1 MFVAGE
7 HCDKE
12 TMEWTKKVFDCP
24 VLDNWWQT
32 GTTTICS
39 DMMSMIVHVMFK
51 PLACLAALYL
61 FAYTLSTLFAFD
73 SAHLFGTCSQR
84 IMARSVDEQQ

>member
-7 HCDKE
+7 HCDRE

-32 GTTTICS
+32 GIL
-39 DMMSMIVHVMFK
+39 K
-51 PLACLAALYL
+51 
-61 FAYTLSTLFAFD
+61 
-73 SAHLFGTCSQR
+73 
-84 IMARSVDEQQ
+84 RSGFWLPNQMYK

>member
-32 GTTTICS
+32 GINRLFTYCKGGN
-39 DMMSMIVHVMFK
+39 FK
-51 PLACLAALYL
+51 GDSNLNDKYVLSERAL
-61 FAYTLSTLFAFD
+61 
-73 SAHLFGTCSQR
+73 
-84 IMARSVDEQQ
+84 

>member
-1 MFVAGE
+1 MPMHSFRNMFVAGE

-32 GTTTICS
+32 GTCS
-39 DMMSMIVHVMFK
+39 YHKVPELLD
-51 PLACLAALYL
+51 
-61 FAYTLSTLFAFD
+61 T
-73 SAHLFGTCSQR
+73 
-84 IMARSVDEQQ
+84 

>member
-1 MFVAGE
+1 MPMHSFRNMFVAGE

-32 GTTTICS
+32 GKLSVIK
-39 DMMSMIVHVMFK
+39 IVGALLKFK
-51 PLACLAALYL
+51 FSKKL
-61 FAYTLSTLFAFD
+61 TS
-73 SAHLFGTCSQR
+73 SS
-84 IMARSVDEQQ
+84 

>member
-1 MFVAGE
+1 MLCAEIFRSILSIAIYLVFVWKDPEGEYGKKYMPMHSFRNMFVAGE

-32 GTTTICS
+32 GICITT
-39 DMMSMIVHVMFK
+39 ML
-51 PLACLAALYL
+51 PYL
-61 FAYTLSTLFAFD
+61 
-73 SAHLFGTCSQR
+73 Q
-84 IMARSVDEQQ
+84 

>member
-12 TMEWTKKVFDCP
+12 TMEWTKEVFDCP

-32 GTTTICS
+32 GEWSCNICTLMRS
-39 DMMSMIVHVMFK
+39 YPARSNMLHVDSVAPDQPVHL
-51 PLACLAALYL
+51 PNLYL
-61 FAYTLSTLFAFD
+61 HTQA
-73 SAHLFGTCSQR
+73 
-84 IMARSVDEQQ
+84 

>member
-1 MFVAGE
+1 MHSFRNMFVAGE

-32 GTTTICS
+32 GRYFSVSQCSSRCVRPICN
-39 DMMSMIVHVMFK
+39 IVLKCQQHNVNAVKVKCM
-51 PLACLAALYL
+51 LY
-61 FAYTLSTLFAFD
+61 
-73 SAHLFGTCSQR
+73 
-84 IMARSVDEQQ
+84 

>member
-1 MFVAGE
+1 MPMHSFRNMFVAGE

-32 GTTTICS
+32 GKQSVILTR
-39 DMMSMIVHVMFK
+39 
-51 PLACLAALYL
+51 LADRVNAKE
-61 FAYTLSTLFAFD
+61 
-73 SAHLFGTCSQR
+73 
-84 IMARSVDEQQ
+84 V